1 MNNGAQHPK
10 LQRNMKKENR
20 GGKREN
26 SGRPEGDPTKVVSF
40 RIKLPHVEP
49 VKKLVKDYL
58 KEIT

>member
-1 MNNGAQHPK
+1 
-10 LQRNMKKENR
+10 MKKENR

-49 VKKLVKDYL
+49 VKKLVKGYL
-58 KEIT
+58 NELKSQ